1 MANGHYH
8 TFNTYYGKALIEGD
22 TSKGVAEGD
31 LNGKLEAVIARIKGI
46 LDGTRFNKINGATYG
61 RR

>member
-1 MANGHYH
+1 MRVSWTNGHYH

-46 LDGTRFNKINGATYG
+46 LDGNKI
-61 RR
+61 